1 MNECAALWRILP
13 EEKEFSDGL
22 KVDDEDT

>member
-1 MNECAALWRILP
+1 MNEYAALWRILP

-22 KVDDEDT
+22 KVDGEDT

>member
-22 KVDDEDT
+22 KVDSEDT